1 MKVTPIVA
9 QLRQYCPGFAGRV
22 AGGIDFEAVAASAKL
37 SRPSAYVIPIGDKA
51 GVNTI
56 QTGVQQDISDKFDVV
71 LVLDTQDERGQE
83 AADLVH
89 VFRAE
94 LWRALIGWKP
104 GPEYDLIEYEGGELI
119 SINRNRTIYRF
130 TFTSDFQ
137 LGRNTSAEPAET
149 WHEYKLDGLP
159 PFTGMTIN
167 MDCIDPAD
175 PNLQSPGPDG
185 RIEAKFSGDVTP

>member
-9 QLRQYCPGFAGRV
+9 HLRQYCPSFSGHV
-22 AGGIDFEAVAASAKL
+22 AGGIDFEAIAASAKL
-37 SRPSAYVIPIGDKA
+37 SRPSGYVIPVGDKA
-51 GVNTI
+51 GVNDV
-56 QTGVQQDISDKFDVV
+56 QTGIRQQISDKFDVV
-71 LVLDTQDERGQE
+71 VVLDTQDERGQE

-94 LWRALIGWKP
+94 LWRALVGWSP

-119 SINRNRTIYRF
+119 SINRNRTLYRF
-130 TFTSDFQ
+130 SFASDFQ
-137 LGRNTSAEPAET
+137 LGRNTPEQPAET
-149 WHEYKLDGLP
+149 WHEYLLDGLP
-159 PFTGMTIN
+159 PFTGMTLD

-175 PNLQSPGPDG
+175 PNLKSPGPDG